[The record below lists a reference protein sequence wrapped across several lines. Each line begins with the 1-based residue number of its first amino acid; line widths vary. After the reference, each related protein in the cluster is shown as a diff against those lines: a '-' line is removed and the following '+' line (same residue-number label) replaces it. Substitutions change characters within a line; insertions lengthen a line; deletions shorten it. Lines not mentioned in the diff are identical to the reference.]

1 MTTPVPASPP
11 PNRPSG
17 QPTPPK
23 QPLSSAGIFC
33 IVVGLLMALP
43 AGACTGCAAIM
54 LFVDGGSAGEAM
66 SIMGLVLLF
75 AGLPLAGGIALV
87 AVGLRQRK
95 PAA

>member
-1 MTTPVPASPP
+1 MTTPVPAAPL
-11 PNRPSG
+11 PNRPPG
-17 QPTPPK
+17 QPAAPK
-23 QPLSSAGIFC
+23 RPLSSAGVFL

-43 AGACTGCAAIM
+43 AGACTGCAGVM
-54 LFVDGGSAGEAM
+54 LLVDSSDAGEAM

-87 AVGLRQRK
+87 AVGFRMRK